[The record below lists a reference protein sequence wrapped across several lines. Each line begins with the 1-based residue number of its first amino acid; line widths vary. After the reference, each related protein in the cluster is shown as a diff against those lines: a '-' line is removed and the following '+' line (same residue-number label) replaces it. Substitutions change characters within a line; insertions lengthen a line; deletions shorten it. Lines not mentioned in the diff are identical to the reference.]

1 MRKHSSASFWGLLYT
16 YVYIYIHTYI
26 NIIYIYIIS
35 MNTSYCIFMTY
46 AECMSQATQCILYPS
61 KSQGSAFF
69 FRVYQDPKIRQVE
82 YWNTMGFGDPPWLF
96 RNPGI
101 NIFHG
106 ISTRVAFFFDPS
118 GYWARCAAGLWVSW
132 WNRWGVFV
140 YCGPTRS
147 CTSW

>member
-16 YVYIYIHTYI
+16 YVYIYIH
-26 NIIYIYIIS
+26 IYIYIYTYIIS

-69 FRVYQDPKIRQVE
+69 FGCIKIPNQTSWVLKHHGFWGSTMTFQKPRYQH
-82 YWNTMGFGDPPWLF
+82 FPWH
-96 RNPGI
+96 
-101 NIFHG
+101 FHQG
-106 ISTRVAFFFDPS
+106 RIFFDPS